1 MEQLSVIKVLEIAIK
16 EVVIGNFEDDED
28 DIESSQESEQS
39 SSKFPMTTSFIAIDG
54 GTAAKHNGTL

>member
-1 MEQLSVIKVLEIAIK
+1 MPPSIAIK
-16 EVVIGNFEDDED
+16 EVVIGNFEDDDD

>member
-1 MEQLSVIKVLEIAIK
+1 MFSNYNHFVQKGY
-16 EVVIGNFEDDED
+16 GNFEDDDD

>member
-1 MEQLSVIKVLEIAIK
+1 MFSNYNHFVEKGY
-16 EVVIGNFEDDED
+16 GNFEDDDD

-39 SSKFPMTTSFIAIDG
+39 ASKFPMTTSFIAIDG